1 MNTLLSPAVLALAED
16 LNANLPIGPGT
27 ERIEDPRFVIWMG
40 AGRHPGFNVV
50 QRLRLDPDGVPDAVH
65 EVREVF
71 ASRGRQ
77 ACTWEVGD
85 SATPADLA
93 ERLTA
98 VGMRP
103 DDEPLAVGMV
113 LDEPPPR
120 PETDLHV
127 RPVETVEDALAATE
141 IQIECFGMD
150 PAHADEARAHARR
163 SFEEERRR
171 DNGREFLALVAG
183 RPVATGSAEF
193 AAAGVVL
200 SGGCTLPEARG
211 RGAYRALVA
220 ARWDEAVRR
229 ATPVLVVQAGA
240 MSRPILRRV
249 GFREVVQVRIFRD
262 EW

>member
-1 MNTLLSPAVLALAED
+1 MRPPLPPAVLALAED
-16 LNANLPIGPGT
+16 LNANLPLRPGA
-27 ERIEDPRFVIWMG
+27 ERIEDSRFVIWMG

-50 QRLRLDPDGVPDAVH
+50 QRLRLDPDGVPNAVH
-65 EVREVF
+65 DVREVF
-71 ASRGRQ
+71 ASRGRV

-85 SATPADLA
+85 SAAPADLA
-93 ERLTA
+93 ERLKA
-98 VGMRP
+98 AGMRP

-113 LDEPPPR
+113 LDEPPP
-120 PETDLHV
+120 PPDTDLQV
-127 RPVETVEDALAATE
+127 RPVQTVEDALAATE

-150 PAHADEARAHARR
+150 PADADEARAITRR
-163 SFEEERRR
+163 LFEEKQRL
-171 DNGREFLALVAG
+171 DLGKEFLALAG
-183 RPVATGSAEF
+183 DRPVATGSAEF
-193 AAAGVVL
+193 AGAGVVL
-200 SGGCTLPEARG
+200 SGGCTLPQARG

-249 GFREVVQVRIFRD
+249 GFREVVQIRIFRD